1 MITIS
6 YHLKTDGCCYKSW
19 VTKLQY
25 YIHVYV
31 SLGLKQDLVPACEWA
46 SVLLWEYVY
55 GHILL
60 VDFQDFCLKKMG
72 RRVEIKKVTKNYPN
86 NIGSVGQNKKKD
98 TKGPHR
104 TSEQQ

>member
-1 MITIS
+1 MS
-6 YHLKTDGCCYKSW
+6 GQVCC
-19 VTKLQY
+19 
-25 YIHVYV
+25 
-31 SLGLKQDLVPACEWA
+31 CENMCA
-46 SVLLWEYVY
+46 A
-55 GHILL
+55 IFLL
-60 VDFQDFCLKKMG
+60 VDFQDFCLKKMD